1 MQQEQQKLNY
11 GMLMT
16 LGTGFMVISMAWALF
31 NSYVPIFLREFLD
44 SSFLVGVVIVLDNIC
59 GMTLQ
64 PLMSSLSD
72 RTWTKHGRR
81 IPFIRMGMPIAAL
94 AFIFLPL
101 HGSLLTIIL
110 PIILFDF
117 SMSIF
122 RGPTVA
128 LMPDLTPSH
137 LRSKANGVINFMG
150 GLGTLIALFGG
161 AALYEVNRFLPFLM
175 CSLFMIGVLFLLQ
188 WKIKEHPPTNVAKT
202 LEDEQNLL
210 IVTKENQGVAAEERE
225 THDVEESKEGIIQS
239 LIAVFTSREKSA
251 LFLLL
256 AIFSWFLGWNGI
268 EGFFTTYG
276 KYSLGI
282 TESAA
287 STLMGFFSLSFLACA
302 IPSGFIATRFGRK
315 KTITAGLFGFLGV
328 VTLLFFLK
336 SLMAIRITLFL
347 GGVCWALININSYPM
362 VVEMSGGKVG
372 AYTGLYYF
380 FSSMA
385 AIAGPL
391 LFGWCMD
398 QLGNRVIFV
407 LAFFCLLLAFLF
419 LSRVR
424 AGESSP
430 VSEQMGRVSA

>member
-11 GMLMT
+11 GMLMI

-31 NSYVPIFLREFLD
+31 NSYVPIFLRKFVD
-44 SSFLVGVVIVLDNIC
+44 SSFLVGVFIVLDNIC
-59 GMTLQ
+59 GMTIQ
-64 PLMSSLSD
+64 PIMSSLSD

-81 IPFIRMGMPIAAL
+81 IPFIRAGLPIAAL

-101 HGSLLTIIL
+101 NGSLLTIIL

-150 GLGTLIALFGG
+150 GLGTLIAFFAG
-161 AALYEVNRFLPFLM
+161 AKLYDINPVLPFVM
-175 CSLFMIGVLFLLQ
+175 CSLFMIGVLYLLQ
-188 WKIKEHPPTNVAKT
+188 WKIKEHPPTRVIKT
-202 LEDEQNLL
+202 LEEGENVLV
-210 IVTKENQGVAAEERE
+210 VTKENQLPDPEP
-225 THDVEESKEGIIQS
+225 VEEPKEGIVKS
-239 LIAVFTSREKSA
+239 LIGVLVAKEKSA

-276 KYSLGI
+276 KFDLGI

-287 STLMGFFSLSFLACA
+287 STLLGFFSLSFLACA

-315 KTITAGLFGFLGV
+315 KTIFAGLMGFIAV
-328 VTLLFFLK
+328 VTLLFLLK
-336 SLMAIRITLFL
+336 SLMAIRLVLLL
-347 GGVCWALININSYPM
+347 GGICWALININSYPM

-398 QLGNRVIFV
+398 QWGNRIMFVIALV
-407 LAFFCLLLAFLF
+407 CLLLAFLF

-424 AGESSP
+424 TGESHAQQP
-430 VSEQMGRVSA
+430 LEGVSA

>member
-11 GMLMT
+11 GMLMI

-31 NSYVPIFLREFLD
+31 NAYVPIFLREFLH
-44 SSFLVGVVIVLDNIC
+44 SSFLVGVFIVLDNIC
-59 GMTLQ
+59 GMTIQ
-64 PLMSSLSD
+64 PIMSSLSD

-81 IPFIRMGMPIAAL
+81 IPFIRVGLPIAAV
-94 AFIFLPL
+94 AFIFLPMG
-101 HGSLLTIIL
+101 GSLLMIIL

-128 LMPDLTPSH
+128 LMPDMTPPH

-150 GLGTLIALFGG
+150 GLGSLIAFFVG
-161 AALYEVNRFLPFLM
+161 ARLYDVNPVLPFVM

-188 WKIKEHPPTNVAKT
+188 WKIKEHPPAGVVKT
-202 LEDEQNLL
+202 LEDGENVLV
-210 IVTKENQGVAAEERE
+210 VTKENQQPDPAPAEEP
-225 THDVEESKEGIIQS
+225 KEGIMKS
-239 LIAVFTSREKSA
+239 LLGVLFAKEKSA

-276 KYSLGI
+276 KFDLGI

-287 STLMGFFSLSFLACA
+287 STLLGFFSLSFLACA

-315 KTITAGLFGFLGV
+315 RTIFVGLAGFIIV
-328 VTLLFFLK
+328 VTSLYFLT
-336 SLMAIRITLFL
+336 SLMVIRLVLLL
-347 GGVCWALININSYPM
+347 GGVCWAFININSYPM

-372 AYTGLYYF
+372 AFTGLYYF
-380 FSSMA
+380 FSSTA

-398 QLGNRVIFV
+398 QWGNKIMFVIA
-407 LAFFCLLLAFLF
+407 LICLLMAFFF

-424 AGESSP
+424 AGESHVEPQLESIP
-430 VSEQMGRVSA
+430 A